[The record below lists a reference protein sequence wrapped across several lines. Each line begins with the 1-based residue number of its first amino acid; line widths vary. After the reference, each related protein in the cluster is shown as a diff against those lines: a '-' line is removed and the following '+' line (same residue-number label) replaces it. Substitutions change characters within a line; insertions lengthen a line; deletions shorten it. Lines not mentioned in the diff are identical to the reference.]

1 MTHVVVGCTRYDSLV
16 VFRGER
22 PCASLFHSRT
32 ILAVLLRSNTL
43 VSIKR
48 KCTLIFEI
56 RRVGAALPA
65 PWPRLPRIEL
75 FPVVHVRDSVT
86 KAFPI
91 SNASRVYG
99 VLPLNQLA
107 LQPTLTIP
115 HQRRNG
121 PPFHPTLSSFA
132 REMGDYLF
140 GRSLTHRRRGHI
152 DFALNRRCRE
162 YRPCGSAVLHT
173 ILLPC
178 AHGFDI
184 SSCGCAAALPA
195 DFHANSFEKVQGT
208 NQGTNVPSRSSPG
221 LVSHARTRARGGI
234 PLTNR

>member
-1 MTHVVVGCTRYDSLV
+1 MRLVG
-16 VFRGER
+16 G
-22 PCASLFHSRT
+22 
-32 ILAVLLRSNTL
+32 
-43 VSIKR
+43 VSGR
-48 KCTLIFEI
+48 
-56 RRVGAALPA
+56 AALRFSLPFSNNLRRFIAVQHARLYKKKVNIDLRNSTCWCSIACPLAAPA
-65 PWPRLPRIEL
+65 SNRIVRSCPCSRLRHESISHQQC
-75 FPVVHVRDSVT
+75 FP
-86 KAFPI
+86 
-91 SNASRVYG
+91 G

-121 PPFHPTLSSFA
+121 PPFHPTLCE
-132 REMGDYLF
+132 REQQMGDYLF

-178 AHGFDI
+178 APEFDI
-184 SSCGCAAALPA
+184 SSCGCAAALPV
-195 DFHANSFEKVQGT
+195 DFHANSFQKVQGT

-221 LVSHARTRARGGI
+221 LVSHARTRARGGV
-234 PLTNR
+234 PRTNR